1 MEARKRRRENRGAEG
16 GKRCGEGC
24 PPPHRAGVWGAVPP
38 PQNFFLILA
47 LRMVGFGAFWVV
59 FFKVELFVLHA
70 KISVLGFRNL
80 LLHAAY
86 AVPQSFFFKLHKSD
100 VIADSALSAVNK

>member
-1 MEARKRRRENRGAEG
+1 MWGGVSPSPPGRGLG
-16 GKRCGEGC
+16 GCAPSPE
-24 PPPHRAGVWGAVPP
+24 
-38 PQNFFLILA
+38 FFWILA

-70 KISVLGFRNL
+70 KISVFRL
-80 LLHAAY
+80 PKLAIARCIWRS
-86 AVPQSFFFKLHKSD
+86 PEFFFKLHKSD